1 LVDLRKEK
9 WTYPLFITISPNPKV
24 KHQVYR
30 GSKKVKLPYSNLTH
44 DEQYNYCLDILKK
57 IYISPDT
64 QIFGSWE
71 LNSSKHVHFHLIF
84 TDPSVKN
91 QVTLDF
97 FRRTVANY
105 DCVIYNMARGKGTMS
120 DYMNN
125 IVPVTDSLPERYEYI
140 TKDMSDNIELL
151 PYIAWRCPGIDEN
164 TLNRENV
171 EICRAINAKPQ
182 QQKRKGVKFD
192 VRQFDFD
199 ILKPI

>member
-71 LNSSKHVHFHLIF
+71 LKLIETCPFSFNIYRSVSKESS
-84 TDPSVKN
+84 
-91 QVTLDF
+91 
-97 FRRTVANY
+97 
-105 DCVIYNMARGKGTMS
+105 
-120 DYMNN
+120 N
-125 IVPVTDSLPERYEYI
+125 IGFL
-140 TKDMSDNIELL
+140 
-151 PYIAWRCPGIDEN
+151 
-164 TLNRENV
+164 
-171 EICRAINAKPQ
+171 
-182 QQKRKGVKFD
+182 
-192 VRQFDFD
+192 
-199 ILKPI
+199 